1 MGSGM
6 CSRRQKGLLQT
17 AFCLLTLACLAS
29 GVFLYNHLRQKVRSA
44 EALAQKYKQQQ
55 EALSAQLQGE
65 CPLRGLRTPC
75 PDFSPSRPCSSLGSE
90 DAGSSPASF
99 PAVWTPGIR
108 AASSLS

>member
-1 MGSGM
+1 MGTGM

-29 GVFLYNHLRQKVRSA
+29 GVFLYNHLQQKVRNA

-65 CPLRGLRTPC
+65 
-75 PDFSPSRPCSSLGSE
+75 
-90 DAGSSPASF
+90 
-99 PAVWTPGIR
+99 
-108 AASSLS
+108 